1 MQDNTAYKG
10 VSSDEPVFAQ
20 FRNLDDAIKEC
31 DRLGESKCGTIQY
44 SNACCGVNNGWY
56 QLRPRLQAVHTGWT
70 GYRAY
75 TRSENYDSC

>member
-1 MQDNTAYKG
+1 MQDNTAYKS

-31 DRLGESKCGTIQY
+31 DRLGEFKCGTIQY

-56 QLRPRLQAVHTGWT
+56 QLRPQLQAVHTGWT